1 MKIVTT
7 YASDQVTDVSEQLQC
22 LLDTHVN
29 GDGHQFGC
37 AHCETAL
44 GTGMGLCLTGQ
55 ILAVTRVKVE
65 YSRDHGQL
73 IPRQR
78 DAQHDR
84 NAGFDR

>member
-7 YASDQVTDVSEQLQC
+7 YVNDQVTDVSKQLQC

-29 GDGHQFGC
+29 GDGRQFGC
-37 AHCETAL
+37 ASCEAAIR
-44 GTGMGLCLTGQ
+44 TGMELCLTGQ

-73 IPRQR
+73 IPRQCR
-78 DAQHDR
+78 RPA
-84 NAGFDR
+84 